1 LNSDVSKKV
10 VVFVAAIGSFV
21 TAFMSS
27 SVNIA
32 LPSIGAEFMMNAI
45 LLSWVAT
52 AYLLAT
58 AVFLIP
64 FGRMADIIGRKRIY
78 LYGFFVFTAASA
90 FCGISNSVVMLI
102 LFRALQGIGSAM
114 IFGTGTAILT
124 SVFSAGERG
133 KALGINVAV
142 TYLGLSLGP
151 SLGGVLTQ
159 NFGWRS
165 IFLVNAPLELVVII
179 LVLWKLKSEWADA
192 VGEKFDFIGSV
203 IYGIALSGII
213 YGFSLLPELSGAFL
227 IFLGIAGIVVFGLFE
242 AKTEAPVFNISL
254 FKSNRVFIFSSLAAL
269 INYSAT
275 YAVGFLLSLYLQYI
289 KALTPQQAGIVM
301 VAQPAIQTVFS
312 PSAGRLSDRIQP
324 RKVAS
329 AGMAF
334 TAAGLLMMSF
344 LSKGTELV
352 YIIGSLFIIGLG
364 LALFSS
370 PNTNAIMSSVEKKFY
385 GVASG
390 MLSTMRLT
398 GQMFSMGISTLV
410 FALYIGKVSITPEY
424 YQPFLKSVRI
434 IFVVFTVLCILGI
447 FASLARGKLDRDS
460 TE

>member
-192 VGEKFDFIGSV
+192 VGEKFD
-203 IYGIALSGII
+203 L
-213 YGFSLLPELSGAFL
+213 
-227 IFLGIAGIVVFGLFE
+227 
-242 AKTEAPVFNISL
+242 
-254 FKSNRVFIFSSLAAL
+254 
-269 INYSAT
+269 
-275 YAVGFLLSLYLQYI
+275 
-289 KALTPQQAGIVM
+289 
-301 VAQPAIQTVFS
+301 
-312 PSAGRLSDRIQP
+312 
-324 RKVAS
+324 
-329 AGMAF
+329 
-334 TAAGLLMMSF
+334 
-344 LSKGTELV
+344 
-352 YIIGSLFIIGLG
+352 
-364 LALFSS
+364 
-370 PNTNAIMSSVEKKFY
+370 
-385 GVASG
+385 
-390 MLSTMRLT
+390 
-398 GQMFSMGISTLV
+398 
-410 FALYIGKVSITPEY
+410 
-424 YQPFLKSVRI
+424 
-434 IFVVFTVLCILGI
+434 
-447 FASLARGKLDRDS
+447 
-460 TE
+460 